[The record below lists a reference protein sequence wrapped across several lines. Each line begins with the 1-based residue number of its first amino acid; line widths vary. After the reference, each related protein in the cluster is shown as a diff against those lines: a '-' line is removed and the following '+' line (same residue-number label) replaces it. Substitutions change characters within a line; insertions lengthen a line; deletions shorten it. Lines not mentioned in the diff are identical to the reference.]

1 MNLVGSRIDPR
12 HHPHN
17 LALERLTRP
26 GGKRLSAHQ
35 GDIVVAAANA
45 CCQRQTQR
53 ECQYRTIA
61 SIHLSS

>member
-1 MNLVGSRIDPR
+1 
-12 HHPHN
+12 
-17 LALERLTRP
+17 
-26 GGKRLSAHQ
+26 
-35 GDIVVAAANA
+35 VVAAANA